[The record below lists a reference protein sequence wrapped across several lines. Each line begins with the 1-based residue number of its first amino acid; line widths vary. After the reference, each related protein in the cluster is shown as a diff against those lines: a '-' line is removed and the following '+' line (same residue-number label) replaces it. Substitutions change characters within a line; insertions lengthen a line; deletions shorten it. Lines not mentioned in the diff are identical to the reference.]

1 MANRKAQNIKVI
13 KDAEKPETPEI
24 LASALITI
32 SEAFEKLS
40 GKGNLDNDAIACL
53 LKNMRGASAL
63 RKEDIL
69 LVLENL
75 PKLKGYY
82 IRK

>member
-1 MANRKAQNIKVI
+1 MGKAQNIKII
-13 KDAEKPETPEI
+13 KNEEHPETPEI
-24 LASALITI
+24 LAASLIKI

-40 GKGNLDNDAIACL
+40 QKGNLDNDAIAAL
-53 LKNMRGASAL
+53 LKNMRGCSQL
-63 RKEDIL
+63 NKEDIL

>member
-1 MANRKAQNIKVI
+1 MPKAQNIKVI
-13 KDAEKPETPEI
+13 KDELKPETPEI
-24 LASALITI
+24 LAASLIQI
-32 SEAFEKLS
+32 SDAMVRLA
-40 GKGNLDNDAIACL
+40 GKGNLDNKAIAVL
-53 LKNMRGASAL
+53 VRSMPNSSHLSTQ
-63 RKEDIL
+63 DIL